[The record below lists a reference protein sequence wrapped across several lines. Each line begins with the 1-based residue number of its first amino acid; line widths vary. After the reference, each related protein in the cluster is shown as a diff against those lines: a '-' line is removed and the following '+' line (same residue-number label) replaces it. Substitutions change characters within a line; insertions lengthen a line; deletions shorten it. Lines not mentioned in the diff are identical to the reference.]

1 VLRDPKRWVEELL
14 ATRAGVMGAAWV
26 LIIGAAMTIH
36 HQRVESAD
44 RIALATARTHLAE
57 ARRELDASIARR
69 GQRATPSGLRDES
82 CGPVVVPLP
91 SESSDVDLPLSKQAV
106 VAGMK
111 AVKPAVD
118 ECYRTWRVPGVV
130 IVRVVIDK
138 GGRIVDAHASPRFG
152 GTPTG
157 RCVEASVRAARFP
170 RSAGLTL
177 DYPFNLRP

>member
-1 VLRDPKRWVEELL
+1 ML
-14 ATRAGVMGAAWV
+14 AARAGVMGAAWV
-26 LIIGAAMTIH
+26 LIIGAAVTIH

-44 RIALATARTHLAE
+44 RATLDTARAHLAE

-69 GQRATPSGLRDES
+69 GQRATPSGLRDGS

-91 SESSDVDLPLSKQAV
+91 SEGGDVDRPLSKQAV
-106 VAGMK
+106 VTGMNV
-111 AVKPAVD
+111 VKPAVD
-118 ECYRTWRVPGVV
+118 ECYRVWRVPGIV
-130 IVRVVIDK
+130 ILRVVVDE
-138 GGRIVDAHASPRFG
+138 GGRIVDAHALTRFS

-170 RSAGLTL
+170 RSAGLTF